1 MKGEGVGELEG
12 PIKNICRMFGLTR
25 MARERLTYL
34 IQRLQRGDQI
44 KLSNSGNNNG
54 GGSNSGSNNDNTNSG
69 GGSNSGNNSNGYNNG
84 ICSGG

>member
-44 KLSNSGNNNG
+44 KLSNSGSNG
-54 GGSNSGSNNDNTNSG
+54 RNTNNG

-84 ICSGG
+84 ISSEG

>member
-44 KLSNSGNNNG
+44 KLSNSGSNGRNINNS
-54 GGSNSGSNNDNTNSG
+54 GGSNSD
-69 GGSNSGNNSNGYNNG
+69 NNSNG
-84 ICSGG
+84 